1 MRLNGAG
8 VKAVVCPALLLL
20 LAGCASVRPTDGRV
34 RLGQI
39 AAVGGP
45 RVRADRVIEDSRC
58 PVDTQCVWAGRLV
71 VRATVLGGGWSRQ
84 IDLTLGTPVNV
95 ADGQL
100 TLVAATPEPR
110 SGQSSKALPYRF
122 TFQFQGGL

>member
-1 MRLNGAG
+1 MRLNSAV
-8 VKAVVCPALLLL
+8 VKAAACPALLLL
-20 LAGCASVRPTDGRV
+20 LAGCASVRPTEGPV

-39 AAVGGP
+39 AAVSGP

-58 PVDTQCVWAGRLV
+58 PVNTQCVWAGRLV
-71 VRATVLGGGWSRQ
+71 VRVTVLGGLWSRQ

-100 TLVAATPEPR
+100 TLIAATPEPR
-110 SGQSSKALPYRF
+110 TGQSSKALPYRF